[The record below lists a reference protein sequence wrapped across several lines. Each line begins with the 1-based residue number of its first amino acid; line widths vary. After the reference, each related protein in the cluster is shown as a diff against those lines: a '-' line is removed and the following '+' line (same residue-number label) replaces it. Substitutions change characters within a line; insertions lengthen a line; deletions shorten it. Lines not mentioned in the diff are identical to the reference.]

1 MLVNSATSDE
11 YRHSFLTQIAQ
22 HIFLESFKLNW
33 NDGLVPPPPPSSA
46 KTEQSYTPN
55 VLYRVSDLKEKYK
68 FT

>member
-33 NDGLVPPPPPSSA
+33 NDGLVPPHPPPLLRLNNP
-46 KTEQSYTPN
+46 TLQMYYIE
-55 VLYRVSDLKEKYK
+55 
-68 FT
+68 